1 MNSLIQT
8 SSQPPADTS
17 IPLSASGEHARSGWH
32 AIASEHRQD
41 PTTEYGFGRFVRC
54 VWPTE
59 WLREQLGPYALLPD
73 SALASCEI
81 SGVQKKGGQW
91 WARIPRFFTTIG
103 VFWSMTYQSPLWQSH
118 GLFDAADEAAV
129 GSLDLGF
136 SLTAHEPN
144 LIVGPLGPVF
154 YEGPKEG
161 LRGRG
166 LPALRGGQASHGPA
180 AEHPGDSGVL
190 ARHETTGIEPMGL
203 RRGAALFM
211 RATVASQELRVGR
224 MGCAVITAHGRHGS
238 GDEACRGHTHWAFV
252 G

>member
-1 MNSLIQT
+1 MHFQGLVFSDDPTPLMNSLIQT

-103 VFWSMTYQSPLWQSH
+103 VFWSMTYQSPPWQSH

-144 LIVGPLGPVF
+144 LIVGPHGPVF
-154 YEGPKEG
+154 YEGPKKVSAEG
-161 LRGRG
+161 AFRRFEAARPLMD
-166 LPALRGGQASHGPA
+166 LPPSTRVTLVSWHDTRPQASSPWDFD
-180 AEHPGDSGVL
+180 E
-190 ARHETTGIEPMGL
+190 EPPCSCVRPW
-203 RRGAALFM
+203 RRKSYGWDEWGAP
-211 RATVASQELRVGR
+211 
-224 MGCAVITAHGRHGS
+224 
-238 GDEACRGHTHWAFV
+238 
-252 G
+252 